1 MTRLGAGVLGLAVAL
16 GCGSTEPTAT
26 TQQEATTGRL
36 VSVNGRAVWS
46 TAVRITG
53 CPNQITE
60 MDGSFATS
68 CAASTYDVAVRSSAN
83 SGIVYQGLTR
93 RAPVLTIPFTVGY
106 DDWVT
111 VSGTIAGRDPSR
123 TGGVAL
129 TSAAGGSSGLVAAG
143 TSGAYSTTAYWF
155 HDEAPSAT
163 VRALE
168 WTAAWMV
175 GTTGYTAY
183 GAAPVS
189 LAHGTDSAVS
199 PALEPIA
206 GGTLAVSFPAADP
219 YTVAAELWAT
229 WPDGGVTR
237 LGSTVPDS
245 NGGKVPTPDLSGV
258 GFAVLATT
266 GSNPVQSAWRRG
278 LPASATVDPIV
289 LPTPA
294 VFTAPGYG
302 ADVGATT
309 NFTFDAVPDA
319 VYLVGF
325 VSTVSGGPMLYVV
338 TRETSVRIP
347 DFGWAGFAFPAGVS
361 LTASVDAMGPLG
373 SVDAVT
379 AAPLTFLPARWGP
392 WAGNRIPA
400 VDGFATRSTMP
411 VQIP

>member
-1 MTRLGAGVLGLAVAL
+1 M
-16 GCGSTEPTAT
+16 
-26 TQQEATTGRL
+26 
-36 VSVNGRAVWS
+36 VSVNGRPVWS

-53 CPNQITE
+53 CPDQITD
-60 MDGSFATS
+60 MDGSFATN

-93 RAPVLTIPFTVGY
+93 RAPVVTIPFTIGY

-111 VSGTIAGRDPSR
+111 VSGTVAGRDPSQA
-123 TGGVAL
+123 GGVAL
-129 TSAAGGSSGLVAAG
+129 TSAAGGSSGLVAAAS
-143 TSGAYSTTAYWF
+143 SGVYSTMAYWF

-175 GTTGYTAY
+175 GTTRYTAY

-189 LAHGTDSAVS
+189 LAHGVNPTVS
-199 PALEPIA
+199 PALNPIA

-245 NGGKVPTPDLSGV
+245 NGGKVPTPDLPGV
-258 GFAVLATT
+258 SFTVLATT
-266 GSNPVQSAWRRG
+266 GYNPVQSAWRRG
-278 LPASATVDPIV
+278 LTASATVDPIF

-302 ADVGATT
+302 SDVGATT
-309 NFTFDAVPDA
+309 SFMFDAVADA

-338 TRETSVRIP
+338 TRETIVRIP
-347 DFGWAGFAFPAGVS
+347 DFAWAGFAFPSGVS
-361 LTASVDAMGPLG
+361 LTASVDAMGPLP
-373 SVDAVT
+373 SVDAVA
-379 AAPLTFLPARWGP
+379 AAPFTFLPARWG
-392 WAGNRIPA
+392 AGAANPIPA